1 MKQLPPQQVRLHC
14 SRKLNA
20 VLVFFTMKEGTFRP
34 ERVKVI
40 AERFGMDPDGVL
52 DNIVVARA
60 YTHEHQM
67 GEASR
72 QKWGGGLGLGLWRY
86 SLVAVHF
93 YNFQFVRGRFIA

>member
-1 MKQLPPQQVRLHC
+1 MTHPMIGPAAPFLPPKCRPCL
-14 SRKLNA
+14 L
-20 VLVFFTMKEGTFRP
+20 TEGTFRP

-67 GEASR
+67 GECSLR
-72 QKWGGGLGLGLWRY
+72 RGGGGLGLL
-86 SLVAVHF
+86 
-93 YNFQFVRGRFIA
+93 